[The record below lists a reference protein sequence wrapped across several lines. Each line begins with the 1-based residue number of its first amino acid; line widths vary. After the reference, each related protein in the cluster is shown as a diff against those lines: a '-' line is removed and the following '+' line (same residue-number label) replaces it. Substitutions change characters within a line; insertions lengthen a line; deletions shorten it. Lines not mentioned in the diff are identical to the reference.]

1 MGEVGV
7 KRAKIRAGKSV
18 ILRKNKLAETVLG
31 NEKSLDFIGFLRGA
45 KKK

>member
-1 MGEVGV
+1 MEVGV
-7 KRAKIRAGKSV
+7 KRAKRRAEKSV

-31 NEKSLDFIGFLRGA
+31 NEKVLDFIGFLWVA